1 MSNIFDQFKILLN
14 HDHLKGSSETKN
26 KIVEFRDNLIKYS
39 QNGSEKDLDELR
51 RATKKISLDLHPD
64 KKTGNQ
70 ECFQALG
77 DVMESFK
84 SLGLNDSGKTEYERQ
99 TAKAELRTQL
109 DVHNIGNS
117 ASNQRPAS
125 FSFQREPS
133 SQTNFTDQTRESGYT
148 NQTNTGKS
156 GTNPW
161 GGFFSQEQ
169 NNSTEGLSSN
179 DLKKI
184 LQEIIFGRYSQD
196 FRPNQNHSQN
206 TPSGFYNSR
215 PSPSEPADTFSQ
227 DYNSYRSSR
236 GSSGFYNSRPR
247 PSEPA
252 DTFAPSGKNNQT
264 SHYKPSESNYPRSNY
279 YESGNT
285 FAQGPKNNDNPQ
297 NKSSDSRNSDTVK
310 INDLSLGE
318 FNKNDSFRY
327 KINNERTWGS
337 NSNQRTRS

>member
-161 GGFFSQEQ
+161 GGFFSQEH

-206 TPSGFYNSR
+206 TP
-215 PSPSEPADTFSQ
+215 
-227 DYNSYRSSR
+227 
-236 GSSGFYNSRPR
+236 SGFYNSRPR

-327 KINNERTWGS
+327 KINNERTWG
-337 NSNQRTRS
+337 NDSNQRIRS